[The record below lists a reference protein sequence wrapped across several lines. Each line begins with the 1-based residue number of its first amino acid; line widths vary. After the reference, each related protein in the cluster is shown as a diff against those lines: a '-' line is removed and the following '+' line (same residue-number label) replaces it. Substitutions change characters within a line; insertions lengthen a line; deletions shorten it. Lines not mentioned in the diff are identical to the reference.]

1 MTASTSAPSTGLLA
15 RTFRSL
21 RLYNYRL
28 YFFSQVV
35 SMSGT
40 WMQSVA
46 QNWLVLSLTGS
57 ALDLGITVGLQFGP
71 VLVFGAWGGTLA
83 DRVDKRKLL
92 LATQAAP
99 AVLALVLGGLVA
111 AGVVTVWMIWVL
123 AGLTGTATALGI
135 PALQSFLYE
144 MVGPDDLANAV
155 GLNSVI
161 INSSRI
167 VGPAIGA
174 VLIARVGV
182 APCFFI
188 NAASFVAVIVALL
201 MMRTAELR
209 RSKPVPRERGQV
221 REGFRYVWRTQS
233 LRVPLVMLAVISTL
247 AYNYSVVLPLLTRSV
262 FGRGGGSYGA
272 LSAAMGVGALAGA
285 LLMASRGRPSRRL
298 LVGGAF
304 AFGLATVALALV
316 PGYYAGL
323 ALLVLIGVTAVL
335 YLSTTNALLQLN
347 AVDALR
353 GRVMALWSIVFL
365 GSTPIGGPITGLLVR
380 GLGVRAAIGVGG
392 AATLVAAAGGL
403 LALRRSQV
411 VEDGVCEAPACLPDG
426 PAPGDA
432 LGEAVEVGSPA
443 PAVAGLGGASGP
455 GLGGASGPGPAD
467 PSSAPAGDRVT
478 PASDSR

>member
-1 MTASTSAPSTGLLA
+1 MTASSPAPSAGLFA

-21 RLYNYRL
+21 RTYNYRL

-40 WMQSVA
+40 WIQSVA

-57 ALDLGITVGLQFGP
+57 AFDLGITVGLQFGP
-71 VLVFGAWGGTLA
+71 VLVFGAWGGALA
-83 DRVDKRKLL
+83 DRVDKRRLL
-92 LATQAAP
+92 LLTQAAP
-99 AVLALVLGGLVA
+99 AVLALVLGALVA
-111 AGVVTVWMIWVL
+111 ADVATVWMIWVL
-123 AGLTGTATALGI
+123 AGLTGTATAVGI

-155 GLNSVI
+155 GLNSVV

-167 VGPAIGA
+167 IGPAVGA

-188 NAASFVAVIVALL
+188 NAASFAAVIAALL
-201 MMRTAELR
+201 LMRTDELR
-209 RSKPVPRERGQV
+209 RSRPVTRERGQV
-221 REGFRYVWRTQS
+221 SAGLKYAWRTPE

-247 AYNYSVVLPLLTRSV
+247 AYNYSVVLPLLTKSV
-262 FGRGGGSYGA
+262 FGRGGGSYGV

-285 LLMASRGRPSRRL
+285 LFIASRARPSRRL

-304 AFGLATVALALV
+304 GFGVVTIALALV

-323 ALLVLIGVTAVL
+323 ALLVLIGGAGVL
-335 YLSTTNALLQLN
+335 FISTTNALLQLN
-347 AVDALR
+347 AVDAMR

-365 GSTPIGGPITGLLVR
+365 GSTPIGGPITGLLAR
-380 GLGVRAAIGVGG
+380 GLGVRWAVAIGGI
-392 AATLVAAAGGL
+392 ATLVTAAAGL
-403 LALRRSQV
+403 LALRHRRV
-411 VEDGVCEAPACLPDG
+411 VEEGTCEAAACCLPDG

-432 LGEAVEVGSPA
+432 GVMAAGAAAAGGPRGEGV
-443 PAVAGLGGASGP
+443 
-455 GLGGASGPGPAD
+455 
-467 PSSAPAGDRVT
+467 
-478 PASDSR
+478 PASSSGGR